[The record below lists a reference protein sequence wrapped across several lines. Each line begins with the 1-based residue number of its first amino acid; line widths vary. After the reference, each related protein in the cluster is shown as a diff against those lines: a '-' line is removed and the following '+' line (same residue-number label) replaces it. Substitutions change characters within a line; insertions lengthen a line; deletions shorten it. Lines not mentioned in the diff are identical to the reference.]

1 MNFLCCDPG
10 LERSRRRQRQQ
21 SQRRRRFRRA
31 AGHRIPVPSSTRPS
45 SVLNAARRITRRN
58 GIVSDAVANWPRCKK
73 GAGRRPFYFLRFAY
87 LAALARRLFWRAA
100 AFLWIKPLR
109 DARSSSLT
117 AAIRSSAVPPVARLS
132 AVRSADFW
140 ARLRMAAARDFR
152 MFFLAEAR
160 FGTN

>member
-1 MNFLCCDPG
+1 M
-10 LERSRRRQRQQ
+10 RWRT
-21 SQRRRRFRRA
+21 
-31 AGHRIPVPSSTRPS
+31 GHDV
-45 SVLNAARRITRRN
+45 
-58 GIVSDAVANWPRCKK
+58 K
-73 GAGRRPFYFLRFAY
+73 GRREAPILFSACFAY

-140 ARLRMAAARDFR
+140 ARLRMAAARDVR
-152 MFFLAEAR
+152 MFFLAGAR